1 MLELYWEDI
10 DDKSYHIADLN
21 KKDNI
26 YTLDI
31 IETELKAA
39 IKKGCMGIGN
49 IDFLKSRYESEELFS
64 FFKQRIPQEDNMY
77 IKEILSRYDMKD
89 YDEYELLKKTLG
101 KSMTDR
107 YYLVLKEENQ

>member
-10 DDKSYHIADLN
+10 NDKSYHIANLN

-31 IETELKAA
+31 IEESLKMA
-39 IKKGCMGIGN
+39 IKNGCIGIGN
-49 IDFLKSRYESEELFS
+49 IDFLKNHYESEELFP
-64 FFKQRIPQEDNMY
+64 FFKQRIPEKDNRY
-77 IKEILSRYDMKD
+77 IKEILETYKMKA
-89 YDEYELLKKTLG
+89 YDEYELLKRTLG

-107 YYLVLKEENQ
+107 YYLVLKEEN